1 VVEEPDRDADILNRE
16 VCLLFA
22 LYFETFD

>member
-1 VVEEPDRDADILNRE
+1 VVEEPDRDADMVNHE

-22 LYFETFD
+22 KYFETFA